1 MVDSPW
7 LSVITNYLNDPS
19 NAMKDITTELL
30 LSEAVEKPI
39 ERQTKSDIM
48 TVSSILRSLQYE
60 RKENAYREHPNGYGS
75 HLFSHLFSPLGTL
88 KIPAI
93 TILYIYVLY
102 VLYVLYIY
110 IIIDNIGGY
119 IGLGKS

>member
-7 LSVITNYLNDPS
+7 LSVITNYLNDPANS
-19 NAMKDITTELL
+19 MKDITTELL

-60 RKENAYREHPNGYGS
+60 RKRKRIQGTPKWVW
-75 HLFSHLFSPLGTL
+75 FSP
-88 KIPAI
+88 
-93 TILYIYVLY
+93 VLSP
-102 VLYVLYIY
+102 VLTSG
-110 IIIDNIGGY
+110 NA
-119 IGLGKS
+119 